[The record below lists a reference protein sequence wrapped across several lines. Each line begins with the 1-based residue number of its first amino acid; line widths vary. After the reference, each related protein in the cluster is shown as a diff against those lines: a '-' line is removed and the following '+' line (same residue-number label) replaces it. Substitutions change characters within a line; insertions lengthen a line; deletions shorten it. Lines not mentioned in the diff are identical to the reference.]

1 MWFVGGKWYNEVL
14 MFVEARGGTTQFN
27 LATPAGYFT
36 PANQAVQLVTTVA
49 APAINIQVNG
59 NSFIVGNNLL
69 SNGNLSLGGAP
80 PSNETLTLT
89 SSDPTHFLLSTHPTT
104 LGSTIIT
111 LQLTAGNFK
120 APAV

>member
-36 PANQAVQLVTTVA
+36 PANQAVQLVTTVT
-49 APAINIQVNG
+49 APAINIQVND

-69 SNGNLSLGGAP
+69 SNGNLSIGDRKSVAQGKSVTLSGRRIIKKKRLRHDRP
-80 PSNETLTLT
+80 PTL
-89 SSDPTHFLLSTHPTT
+89 
-104 LGSTIIT
+104 
-111 LQLTAGNFK
+111 
-120 APAV
+120 